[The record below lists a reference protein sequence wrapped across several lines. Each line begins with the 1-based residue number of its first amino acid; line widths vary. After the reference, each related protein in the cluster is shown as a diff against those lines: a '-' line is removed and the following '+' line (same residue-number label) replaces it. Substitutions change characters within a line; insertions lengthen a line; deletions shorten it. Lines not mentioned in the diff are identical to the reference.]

1 MLTDFDRIKVIAM
14 KQTAPIGA
22 FDSGVGGLSIV
33 REIRKLL
40 PAEDLIYLA
49 DTAHCPYG
57 TKPIAEIRRRTLE
70 VSSYL
75 ITLGAK
81 IIVVA
86 CNSACAA
93 GLDQVREVHPEI
105 PIIGVEPAVK
115 PAHEQ
120 TRNGKIGVLATSL
133 TLNGAKFSTLVQKYG
148 SDVAVYTEPA
158 PGLVEL
164 VEAGNLDT
172 DEAEA
177 LLHQYLDPLLEH
189 QVDTIVL
196 GCTHFPF
203 LRPLIQKIVGP
214 EVVVL
219 DTGMAVARHTAHV
232 LAEKQMA
239 NPGPNIG
246 KDIFYTSGDP
256 GEVRSVIKLLWLSNA
271 EIVVGKA
278 GV

>member
-1 MLTDFDRIKVIAM
+1 MRE
-14 KQTAPIGA
+14 TAPIGA
-22 FDSGVGGLSIV
+22 FDSGVGGLSIL

-57 TKPIAEIRRRTLE
+57 VKPLGEIRQRTLE
-70 VSSYL
+70 VSGYL
-75 ITLGAK
+75 ISLGAK

-93 GLDQVREVHPEI
+93 GLDKIREVHPET

-120 TRNGKIGVLATSL
+120 TRNGKIGVLATNM
-133 TLNGAKFSTLVQKYG
+133 TLNGAKFSTLVEKYG
-148 SDVAVYTEPA
+148 SDIKVYTQPA

-164 VEAGNLDT
+164 VEAGKLDN
-172 DEAEA
+172 DEAEQ
-177 LLHQYLDPLLEH
+177 LLRQYLDPLMGH

-214 EVVVL
+214 AVL
-219 DTGMAVARHTAHV
+219 VIDTGMAVAKHTARV
-232 LAEKQMA
+232 LAEKQIA
-239 NPGPNIG
+239 NPGSKPG
-246 KDIFYTSGDP
+246 SDTFYTSGDP
-256 GEVRSVIKLLWLSNA
+256 EAVGKVVRLLWQSGR
-271 EIVVGKA
+271 EIVLKKA